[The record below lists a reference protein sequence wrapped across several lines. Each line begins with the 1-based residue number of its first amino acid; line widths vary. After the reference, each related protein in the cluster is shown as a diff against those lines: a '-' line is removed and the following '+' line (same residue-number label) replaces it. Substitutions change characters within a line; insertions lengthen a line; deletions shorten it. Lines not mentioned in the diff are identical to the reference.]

1 MKFTFVVH
9 PERLTIVRLAR
20 DAAVP
25 EWVRGGFVSVTRT
38 PGELSIV
45 CAERGV
51 PAGLVHE
58 RGKVALAIEGTVSMT
73 SVGIIASLARALA
86 DAQVSIFVLA
96 TYDTDWIL
104 VGQDRFEAARG
115 ALTSLGHAV
124 RGEVP
129 AA

>member
-1 MKFTFVVH
+1 MFTFVVH
-9 PERLTIVRLAR
+9 PERLAIVRLAQ

-38 PGELSIV
+38 PSEVSIV

-51 PAGLVHE
+51 PAGVLHE
-58 RGKVALAIEGTVSMT
+58 RGKLALAIEGTVPMT

-86 DAQVSIFVLA
+86 DAHVPIFVLA

-104 VGQDRFEAARG
+104 VGHDRFDATRE
-115 ALTSLGHAV
+115 ALTALGHSV
-124 RGEVP
+124 RGEAP
-129 AA
+129 AT